1 MKDHRLLVKSRS
13 SQGDE
18 RGDASS
24 ASKGNFISNDNP
36 VPKDEC
42 PRPTDLYH
50 FGFAME
56 GIRAAWPICLGYLP
70 LGFAFGILAQ
80 KAGLDLLD
88 IALMSILVYA
98 GSSQFIAVA
107 MLSGGVAPVSIILT
121 TFVVNLRHLLMS
133 SSLAVHLHGE
143 KRGFLSV
150 FAYGVTDESFAV
162 NWVKFRAGGW
172 HRYQALAVNQM
183 SNFVWIG
190 STILGG
196 YSGQFV
202 LAGSY
207 GIDYALSAMF
217 LCLLTFQLRGRLYC
231 LTAII
236 SGAAAIGAA
245 LVVPGNGFV
254 IMASLFGAM
263 AGFALKRYAQRKRGS
278 YA

>member
-1 MKDHRLLVKSRS
+1 MKEMRLFVN
-13 SQGDE
+13 Q
-18 RGDASS
+18 
-24 ASKGNFISNDNP
+24 
-36 VPKDEC
+36 
-42 PRPTDLYH
+42 
-50 FGFAME
+50 FGFALE
-56 GIRAAWPICLGYLP
+56 SIKAAWPICLGYLP
-70 LGFAFGILAQ
+70 IGFAFGVLAQ
-80 KAGLDLLD
+80 KVGLDLLD

-107 MLSGGVAPVSIILT
+107 MLSCGAAPLSIILT
-121 TFVVNLRHLLMS
+121 TFIVNLRHLLMS
-133 SSLAVHLHGE
+133 SSLAVYLHGE
-143 KRGFLSV
+143 GRRFLSV

-162 NWVKFRAGGW
+162 NLVKFRAGGW

-183 SNFVWIG
+183 SNFAWIG

-196 YSGQFV
+196 YTGQFI

-217 LCLLTFQLRGRLYC
+217 LCLLTFQLRGRIYL

-236 SGAAAIGAA
+236 SGAAAVGIS

-254 IMASLFGAM
+254 IMASLFGAT
-263 AGFALKRYAQRKRGS
+263 AGFALKRYARRKRGS

>member
-1 MKDHRLLVKSRS
+1 MKEMRLFVK
-13 SQGDE
+13 Q
-18 RGDASS
+18 
-24 ASKGNFISNDNP
+24 
-36 VPKDEC
+36 
-42 PRPTDLYH
+42 
-50 FGFAME
+50 FGFALE
-56 GIRAAWPICLGYLP
+56 SIKAAWPICLGYLP
-70 LGFAFGILAQ
+70 LGFAFGVLAQ

-107 MLSGGVAPVSIILT
+107 MLSSAAAPLSIILT

-133 SSLAVHLHGE
+133 SSLAVYLHGE
-143 KRGFLSV
+143 SRKFLSV

-162 NWVKFRAGGW
+162 NLVKFREGRW
-172 HRYQALAVNQM
+172 HRYQALAVNQIT
-183 SNFVWIG
+183 NFTWIG

-196 YSGQFV
+196 YTGQFI

-217 LCLLTFQLRGRLYC
+217 LCLLTFQLRGRLYF

-236 SGAAAIGAA
+236 SGASAIIIS
-245 LVVPGNGFV
+245 LIFPGNGFI
-254 IMASLFGAM
+254 IMASLFGAT
-263 AGFALKRYAQRKRGS
+263 AGFALKRYAQRKKGL